1 MNYGK
6 VFEIVFGSDRI
17 ETEKEPKERIYPI
30 LRYEFFDE
38 QGAPDETQVF
48 GIGKSLFG

>member
-30 LRYEFFDE
+30 LRYEFLMR
-38 QGAPDETQVF
+38 QAPGGT
-48 GIGKSLFG
+48 